1 MATYYL
7 TPGYGSKAGV
17 TTSAG
22 AITASTTYFYKGP
35 TVNHKG
41 DTCTRVGSY
50 TGTIT
55 TGDIWKLAGG
65 IVDGER
71 VVSFTVGLTVDG
83 DTGND
88 ITANIGTTTSPTGIA
103 AASTI
108 FQTVAGGSIPANTLA
123 TTGLTGVNGDEYLI
137 TFTNGSEVSATYT
150 ITIVSTV

>member
-41 DTCTRVGSY
+41 DTCTRVGSS

-71 VVSFTVGLTVDG
+71 VVSFAVGLTVDG

-103 AASTI
+103 AASRAV
-108 FQTVAGGSIPANTLA
+108 QSR
-123 TTGLTGVNGDEYLI
+123 LTRSRPLDLLV
-137 TFTNGSEVSATYT
+137 
-150 ITIVSTV
+150 